1 MKQIDKKAAAKNLET
16 LSTRVVSKKIIP
28 LITKSGILVGSY
40 IVRPAN
46 HRFEVRK
53 SNETLY
59 TTFSKTAALIV
70 AQMLAS
76 NSNREV
82 NPILEYD
89 RKVASARED
98 LEVFKYHYNKAEQ
111 CNNDVK
117 KSIMMSKF
125 EAANDRYQLAKKHLQ
140 ESYYR
145 LF

>member
-1 MKQIDKKAAAKNLET
+1 MKQIDKKAAARNLET

-40 IVRPAN
+40 IVRPSN
-46 HRFEVRK
+46 HKFEIRK
-53 SNETLY
+53 NNETLY
-59 TTFSKTAALIV
+59 TTFSKTAALII

-76 NSNREV
+76 NSNMEIV
-82 NPILEYD
+82 PILEYD

-98 LEVFKYHYNKAEQ
+98 LEVFKYHYNKAEKT
-111 CNNDVK
+111 NNSVK

-140 ESYYR
+140 ESYYK